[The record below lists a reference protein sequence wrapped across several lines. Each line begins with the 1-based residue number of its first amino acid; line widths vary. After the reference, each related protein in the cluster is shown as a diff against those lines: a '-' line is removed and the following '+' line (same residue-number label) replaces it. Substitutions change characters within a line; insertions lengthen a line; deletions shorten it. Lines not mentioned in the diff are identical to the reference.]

1 MAKLTFAL
9 YFGNRGF
16 FPGELIASAREEMRT
31 ACHALGFETIEMDPS
46 LTRFGAVETLAE
58 GRIYAKFLEDN
69 RGKFD
74 GVILSLPNFG
84 DENGALNALKDAGV
98 PILLQA
104 YPDEIGKMDF
114 ASRRDSFCGK
124 LSIAD
129 VFRQANIAFTVFE
142 PHVCHP
148 SSDAF
153 KKQLVTFA
161 QTCSIVKTLR
171 SVNVGAIGA
180 RTTAF
185 KTIRFDE
192 LALQRYDINTESLD
206 LTQLFAQMRAVDPES
221 AAFKAAREKIANA
234 ADTSAVPAEQLDN
247 QARLYVALKEI
258 AAYYDLKAIGLRC
271 WNELQDAFRIAP
283 CQVMGLFHDE
293 EDLPIA
299 CELDV
304 CNAIAMLALQAASD
318 LPPVCMDWNN
328 NFGDDADKCILFH
341 CGSVAPSLMTGK
353 GYTISHKM
361 LDKGKEELGGVA
373 WGCNQ
378 GRVKPG
384 PMTYLSAKTDE
395 GRLVFYVGEGRMTE
409 DPIEDAFF
417 GCAGVAEIPHL
428 QTVLK
433 GICKEGFR
441 HHVSLVLAHVEDA
454 IREAFDTYLGY
465 DIVELM

>member
-16 FPGELIASAREEMRT
+16 FPGELIASAREEVR
-31 ACHALGFETIEMDPS
+31 AAVHALGFETIEMDPT

-58 GRIYAKFLEDN
+58 GRIYANFLNEN
-69 RGKFD
+69 RGRFD

-84 DENGALNALKDAGV
+84 DENGASNALKDANV

-129 VFRQANIAFTVFE
+129 VFRQADIPFTALT

-148 SSDAF
+148 KSGAF
-153 KKQLVTFA
+153 RHQLVTFA
-161 QTCSIVKTLR
+161 QVCNIVKTLR

-192 LALQRYDINTESLD
+192 LALQRYGINTETLD
-206 LTQLFAQMRAVDPES
+206 LTQLFAQMRAVDETS
-221 AAFKAAREKIANA
+221 AAFKAAREKIENA
-234 ADTSAVPAEQLDN
+234 ADTGAVPREQLDN

-258 AAYYDLKAIGLRC
+258 AAHYDLKAIGIRC

-283 CQVMGLFHDE
+283 CQVMGLFHDD

-299 CELDV
+299 CEMDV

-328 NFGDDADKCILFH
+328 NYGDDPDKCILFH
-341 CGSVAPSLMTGK
+341 CGSVAPSLMTKK

-378 GRVKPG
+378 GRVRPS
-384 PMTYLSAKTDE
+384 PMTYLSAKTED
-395 GRLVFYVGEGRMTE
+395 GRLMFYVGEGRMTD

-428 QTVLK
+428 QDVLK
-433 GICKEGFR
+433 GICQEGFR
-441 HHVSLVLAHVEDA
+441 HHVSLTLANVEEA
-454 IREAFDTYLGY
+454 VREAFETYLGY
-465 DIVELM
+465 DIVELV